1 MRKKNKRK
9 ERKWGVMKE
18 LRKIPDYTTI
28 EEELF
33 ILFVATAAFC
43 FMWSSLIC
51 A

>member
-1 MRKKNKRK
+1 MWKKNKRK

-33 ILFVATAAFC
+33 FVATAALC